1 MEMGADLQQIADE
14 RAIEKLVLGYAHG
27 VDSRSPEIFT
37 AQFTPDARLYGA
49 NFEYRGG
56 DVAKVPPQLGRY
68 VRTYHTV
75 LNKRIAV
82 DGDSGTGEIYSL
94 AHHLTPRDD
103 GKHDDFVM
111 HITYHDL
118 YVRTADGWRIA
129 ERRVVT
135 EFTEDRSVDR
145 KI

>member
-1 MEMGADLQQIADE
+1 MADLQWVADE

-27 VDSRSPEIFT
+27 VDARSPEIFA
-37 AQFTPDARLYGA
+37 AQFAPDARLHGA
-49 NFEYRGG
+49 SFAYVGP
-56 DVAKVPPQLGRY
+56 DIAKVPPQLNRY

-82 DGDSGTGEIYSL
+82 DGDAGTGEIYSL

-103 GKHDDFVM
+103 GRHDDFIM
-111 HITYHDL
+111 HITYHDR
-118 YVRTADGWRIA
+118 YVRTAEGWRIA
-129 ERRVVT
+129 ERQVVT
-135 EFTEDRSVDR
+135 EFTEDRIVDR